1 MSTRNKL
8 DKLGKMMEE
17 AGIDAANV
25 IVAKPK
31 YTLKPKMPFMFI
43 FPDVW
48 SKILSEFNLT
58 MTDMRVLIALCQYAQ
73 FQNSIGVNQKVIA
86 NDTGISKANV
96 SRSFK
101 KLFEYGLLFK
111 DEKEAIWINPIMFA
125 KGTLWDFHNN
135 EIQYKEVENVAELL
149 GLQEPPF

>member
-1 MSTRNKL
+1 MGAKDQLNR
-8 DKLGKMMEE
+8 LGKAMEE
-17 AGIDAANV
+17 AGIDTANV

-31 YTLKPKMPFMFI
+31 HTLKPRMPFMFI

-48 SKILSEFNLT
+48 SKILDEFKLT
-58 MTDMRVLIALCQYAQ
+58 MTDLRVLITLCQYAQ

-96 SRSFK
+96 SRSFN
-101 KLFEYGLLFK
+101 KLLNYGLLFK
-111 DEKEAIWINPIMFA
+111 DHNDALWINPIMFA

-149 GLQEPPF
+149 GLEEPPF